1 MSFSK
6 RMAPVAPSMSKAD
19 SIGGGV
25 APFACRR
32 LARSPAVARETK
44 VTTPRETT
52 TIPSSPLRAGCRG
65 IPIPPLSSVM
75 QASSL
80 STGLARLLPHQRS
93 LQGNRLWER
102 FSVSDESLDKSG
114 KKEAPAPHERRPTG
128 QRFLFWRRSCQSDV
142 IHLGWLH
149 HSRRSSPQSSPLV
162 RREHVARAR
171 SAPGAHRQQVRNPL
185 LGSHPAQCRR

>member
-6 RMAPVAPSMSKAD
+6 RMAPVATSMSKAD
-19 SIGGGV
+19 SIGGGA

-32 LARSPAVARETK
+32 FARSPAVARETK

-52 TIPSSPLRAGCRG
+52 NILSSPLRAGCRG

-80 STGLARLLPHQRS
+80 STGLARPLPHQRS

-102 FSVSDESLDKSG
+102 LSVSDESLDKSE
-114 KKEAPAPHERRPTG
+114 KKEAPAPRERRSTG
-128 QRFLFWRRSCQSDV
+128 LRFLNGRRSCRSDV
-142 IHLGWLH
+142 IHLGWPH
-149 HSRRSSPQSSPLV
+149 HSRRSSLQSSPLA
-162 RREHVARAR
+162 RREH
-171 SAPGAHRQQVRNPL
+171 GA
-185 LGSHPAQCRR
+185 